1 MNFVNAYR
9 DYTSLPQPRFST
21 VSVNDLIHAVIQ
33 LMDPDL
39 KQQGI
44 LLTSGVR
51 PADLAITA
59 DAEQLQMVLI
69 NLVKN
74 ARDALAGTSDGRI
87 SLQASRNPQ
96 QQVVMEV
103 TENGPGIEL
112 EALEDRRRVGK
123 GKRGTE

>member
-1 MNFVNAYR
+1 MRISDWSSDVCSS
-9 DYTSLPQPRFST
+9 DLYTSLPQPRFST

-51 PADLAITA
+51 PADLAIAA

-74 ARDALAGTSDGRI
+74 ARDALEGTSDGSI
-87 SLQASRNPQ
+87 SLKASRNQQ
-96 QQVVMEV
+96 QQVGLQV
-103 TENGPGIEL
+103 TDNGQLGGPPCR
-112 EALEDRRRVGK
+112 DRGWQS
-123 GKRGTE
+123 G

>member
-74 ARDALAGTSDGRI
+74 ARDALEGTSDGSI
-87 SLQASRNPQ
+87 SLKASRNQ
-96 QQVVMEV
+96 QIGRASCRE
-103 TENGPGIEL
+103 
-112 EALEDRRRVGK
+112 
-123 GKRGTE
+123 RGCQYV